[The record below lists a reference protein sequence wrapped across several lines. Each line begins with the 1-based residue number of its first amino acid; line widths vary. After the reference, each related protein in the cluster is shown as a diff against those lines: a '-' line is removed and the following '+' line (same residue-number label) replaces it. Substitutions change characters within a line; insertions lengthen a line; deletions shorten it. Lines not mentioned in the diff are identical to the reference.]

1 MHVLLKI
8 KRMKLNNFIQVNVWY
23 NTKFNLNLV
32 IYHLLNTKRLL
43 ILKTNHTN
51 GLILIILNMEVKNNK
66 MLFKRITRVIAFFDN
81 ITSNN
86 ITSNLRKRNIHIK
99 LL

>member
-32 IYHLLNTKRLL
+32 IYHLLSTKRLL
-43 ILKTNHTN
+43 ILKTNQ
-51 GLILIILNMEVKNNK
+51 M
-66 MLFKRITRVIAFFDN
+66 D
-81 ITSNN
+81 
-86 ITSNLRKRNIHIK
+86 
-99 LL
+99 

>member
-32 IYHLLNTKRLL
+32 IYHLLNTKGLL

-51 GLILIILNMEVKNNK
+51 GLIYILNMEVKNNK
-66 MLFKRITRVIAFFDN
+66 MLFKRITRVIAFL
-81 ITSNN
+81 I
-86 ITSNLRKRNIHIK
+86 I
-99 LL
+99 